1 MRRALLAAL
10 FASLLLAGCDD
21 AITQPKLPAYRSA
34 AVGPGKVPLGRVEAG
49 QRPVPPPPLRPA
61 LVQRGQDQFRQFCT
75 PCHSELGDGHGMV
88 VQRGFSPPP
97 SYMEPRLVQGPTQ
110 HFYDVQTNGYGA
122 MYSFADRVRPAD
134 RWAIAAYIRAL
145 QRSNDAAPADL
156 PAMEREKLVTA
167 RQEASH

>member
-1 MRRALLAAL
+1 MRRALL
-10 FASLLLAGCDD
+10 LLLLVSGCDD
-21 AITQPKLPAYRSA
+21 AITQPKLPAYRTA
-34 AVGPGKVPLGRVEAG
+34 AVGPGPVPPDRVEAR
-49 QRPVPPPPLRPA
+49 QRPVPPPA
-61 LVQRGQDQFRQFCT
+61 LTEALLQRGQDQFRQFCT

-110 HFYDVQTNGYGA
+110 HFYDVITNGYGA

-145 QRSNDAAPADL
+145 QRSNDATTEDL
-156 PAMEREKLVTA
+156 SPEQRAALK
-167 RQEASH
+167 

>member
-1 MRRALLAAL
+1 MRRSL
-10 FASLLLAGCDD
+10 ASLLLASLLLMGCDD
-21 AITQPKLPAYRSA
+21 ATVQSKLPAYRSS
-34 AVGPGKVPLGRVEAG
+34 AVGPGKVPPDRVEAR
-49 QRPVPPPPLRPA
+49 QRPVTPPALTLA

-97 SYMEPRLVQGPTQ
+97 SYMDPRLVNAPTG
-110 HFYDVQTNGYGA
+110 HFYDVMTNGYGA

-145 QRSNDAAPADL
+145 QRSNDATADDL
-156 PAMEREKLVTA
+156 PPAEHARLVTTEREA
-167 RQEASH
+167 MQ